1 MRTLVIAVALLAL
14 CAPLPAAAAEK
25 DKDRV
30 GEVAV
35 LKSDSLTPYANAVA
49 GFSAEC
55 RTEVAEYDLR
65 EDATRAE
72 KIVKELQAS
81 KPSLIFA
88 LGPLAA
94 NTAKRAFDD
103 IPIVFAMVPN
113 WEKYGLE
120 AKNVTG
126 VALQRPVKT
135 QLETLKALAQ
145 GAKRIGVLYNPRYT
159 KSVID
164 TAVDAAKSLSITL
177 VAVKVETPEEV
188 PAAVKALAGKVDALW
203 MIADRA
209 VANPDAVQ
217 AIIKFALDNKV
228 PVFALSEQQ
237 VKDGALVSL
246 SPNYTAMG
254 QQAGKIANKIID
266 QKLAPGSLMVAQPDG
281 LDLAIN
287 LSTAKQIGAEC
298 NLALEIFKFAAKQ
311 GYPIRVFE

>member
-1 MRTLVIAVALLAL
+1 MRSLVLACLLAL
-14 CAPLPAAAAEK
+14 PLTASAAEK
-25 DKDRV
+25 SADKP

-35 LKSDSLTPYANAVA
+35 LKSDSLTPYASAVA

-55 RTEVAEYDLR
+55 RAEVAEYDLR
-65 EDATRAE
+65 EDPARAE
-72 KIVKELQAS
+72 KVVKELQAS
-81 KPSLIFA
+81 KPSLVFA

-94 NTAKRAFDD
+94 NTAKRAFEDV
-103 IPIVFAMVPN
+103 PIVFAMVPN

-126 VALQRPVKT
+126 VALQRPAKA

-145 GAKRIGVLYNPRYT
+145 GAKRIGVLYNPRFSKT
-159 KSVID
+159 VVD
-164 TAVDAAKSLSITL
+164 TASDAAKALSLSL
-177 VAVKVETPEEV
+177 VAVKVEAPEEV
-188 PAAVKALAGKVDALW
+188 PAAVKGLSGKVDALW
-203 MIADRA
+203 MIADRS

-217 AIIKFALDNKV
+217 AIIKFALESKV

-246 SPNYTAMG
+246 SPNYTAIG
-254 QQAGKIANKIID
+254 QQAGKIANKLLE
-266 QKLAPGSLMVAQPDG
+266 QKASPGAVPVAQPEG

-287 LSTAKQIGAEC
+287 LTTAKQIGVEC

-311 GYPIRVFE
+311 AYPIRVFE